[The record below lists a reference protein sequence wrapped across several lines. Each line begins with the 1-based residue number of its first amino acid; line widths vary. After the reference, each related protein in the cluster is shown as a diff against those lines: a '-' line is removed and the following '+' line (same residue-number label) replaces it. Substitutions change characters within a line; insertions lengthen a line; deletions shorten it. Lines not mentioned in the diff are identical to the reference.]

1 MLTECSY
8 SGHQSPYYCLR
19 ESFYCSHLFTC
30 STNNPSTP
38 QEELGLN
45 QVFLLGFCIPF
56 LRLLIIHVKKWCFFT
71 AFSLSP
77 LQVPV
82 TSLCR
87 LPSSC
92 LLFFSFHFTA
102 FPTEQCFL
110 DVFSS
115 QTHHYILPLRHPFLY
130 HYRSMWFI
138 IWFCNLG
145 MVFNSEFFLKHMC
158 KAYV

>member
-1 MLTECSY
+1 MLAECSY

-92 LLFFSFHFTA
+92 LLFFFFPFYCFSYRTVLSGCFFVTNASLHFASETSFSVSLQIH
-102 FPTEQCFL
+102 
-110 DVFSS
+110 V
-115 QTHHYILPLRHPFLY
+115 IY
-130 HYRSMWFI
+130 H
-138 IWFCNLG
+138 L
-145 MVFNSEFFLKHMC
+145 VL
-158 KAYV
+158 